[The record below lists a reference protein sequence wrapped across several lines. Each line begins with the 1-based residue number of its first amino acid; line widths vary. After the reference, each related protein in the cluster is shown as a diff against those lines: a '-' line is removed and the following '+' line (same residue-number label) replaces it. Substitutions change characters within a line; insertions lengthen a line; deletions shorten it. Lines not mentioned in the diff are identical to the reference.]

1 MKYTYYIKNTR
12 NISRLELEM
21 DIILFGRKFTPQEV
35 KGDSVKGT
43 VTIPLGAWG
52 IESLPFWLKI
62 DDLYC
67 QEDNSVEII

>member
-1 MKYTYYIKNTR
+1 
-12 NISRLELEM
+12 M

-62 DDLYC
+62 DDLYR
-67 QEDNSVEII
+67 QEDKSVEII